1 MEKLYYGLTEAAS
14 IVGETPVTVRYWSN
28 TFGKFLAVKRNAK
41 GNRLFTASD
50 LEVLRR
56 IHYLTRECGLSLEA
70 VGRKLSG
77 KTGDGVDMLEIRAS
91 LLRIR
96 AQLEQIKSEL

>member
-1 MEKLYYGLTEAAS
+1 MEKLYYGITETAS
-14 IVGETPVTVRYWSN
+14 LVGETPVTVRYWSN
-28 TFGKFLAVKRNAK
+28 VFGKFLAPKRNAK
-41 GNRLFTASD
+41 GNRLFTAAD
-50 LEVLRR
+50 LEMLRR

-70 VGRKLSG
+70 VGKKLSSKG
-77 KTGDGVDMLEIRAS
+77 GDGPDLLEIRAS